1 MNRSWILL
9 LLAYAST
16 ASAAGRSGQPGPPL
30 LMPAYYDGQL
40 FTINF
45 TELPNGGETAT
56 EQHNN
61 SKNTIY
67 QCDSCASAIP
77 GGFIS
82 VLDAIQGDGFNPLWE
97 EVQITFVKIAP
108 KQFFSDNEI
117 LAAFGNGDIS
127 LTDTE
132 EIYTCAVLGPK
143 K

>member
-1 MNRSWILL
+1 MKTRVLVPM
-9 LLAYAST
+9 LLAFAGS
-16 ASAAGRSGQPGPPL
+16 ASAGPPVT
-30 LMPAYYDGQL
+30 MDAFYDGER

-45 TELPNGGETAT
+45 TELPRGGETAT

-67 QCDSCASAIP
+67 QCDSCP
-77 GGFIS
+77 FTFIS

-97 EVQITFVKIAP
+97 EVQITFSPGVTP
-108 KQFFSDNEI
+108 VQFTSDTEI
-117 LAAFGNGDIS
+117 LNAAASGQIT

-132 EIYTCAVLGPK
+132 EMYICAVLGRK